1 MRRINHLLIAA
12 AVAALGAGSAF
23 AHHPHHATGM
33 HSHESGTGHHTTTA
47 SARLANNPALA
58 TQLGTRLG
66 PLLPAGTNIQTA
78 ASGFKNL
85 GQFVAAVHVAHN
97 LNIPFDQLK
106 AKMTGP
112 NAESLGKAIEDLK
125 PNLSTSTVKSDVKIA
140 KHQAK
145 QDIEESTETADKDD
159 QATTVAQQH

>member
-1 MRRINHLLIAA
+1 MRKVNHLVIAF
-12 AVAALGAGSAF
+12 AVSVTGAF
-23 AHHPHHATGM
+23 AHHAHHPMAM
-33 HSHESGTGHHTTTA
+33 HEHNSAMAHHPVTA

-58 TQLGTRLG
+58 SQLSSRLG

-78 ASGFKNL
+78 AAGFKNL

-97 LNIPFDQLK
+97 LNIPFSQMA

-112 NAESLGKAIEDLK
+112 NAESLGKAIQDLR
-125 PNLSTSTVKSDVKIA
+125 PSLSSSAVKQDVKLA

-145 QDIEESTETADKDD
+145 QDLEESSEAADKDD
-159 QATTVAQQH
+159 QAATVARQH